1 MSKGFK
7 ETEIGRIPNEWDVKV
22 LGSGGIARISSGGT
36 PDRTRLDY
44 YEGTIPWVKSGE
56 LNDSTILDTEEHI
69 SEVALNNSSAK
80 LFPINTVLVAM
91 YGATVGRTAILK
103 RVCAT
108 NQAVCAI
115 QAIDMLTPEYLRQH
129 LAFIRPFLLNQR
141 YGGAQPN
148 ISQTIIKNLKI
159 PLPPLPE
166 QNKIAAV
173 LSKLQKAIEIQ
184 DNILGSLR
192 DLKKSMMHHL
202 FSYGLKGEKRK
213 KTEIG
218 LIPEGWEVAS
228 IGQAFSVTKKP
239 KNIKYSDYSHIPFVP
254 MDFIDF
260 GGVRLSKFE
269 MRPPDKISSGTY
281 FNEGDIL
288 IAKITP
294 SFENGKQS
302 ILVNIPNH
310 FGVATTEIIPINE
323 FSGKGNKYYL
333 FYYLLKADVR
343 TMIASKMEGSTGR
356 QRVPV
361 DTLMSV
367 RIPLPSLPEQTEIAH
382 ILQAIDRKIE
392 INEGKK
398 AGYQDLFKT
407 MLNNLMTGTIRVNE
421 LDIDTAEVEAA

>member
-1 MSKGFK
+1 MKSSWTSKPF
-7 ETEIGRIPNEWDVKV
+7 IDCIQKV
-22 LGSGGIARISSGGT
+22 SLERNKQIQASQYQQNGT
-36 PDRTRLDY
+36 
-44 YEGTIPWVKSGE
+44 
-56 LNDSTILDTEEHI
+56 
-69 SEVALNNSSAK
+69 
-80 LFPINTVLVAM
+80 FPI
-91 YGATVGRTAILK
+91 
-103 RVCAT
+103 
-108 NQAVCAI
+108 
-115 QAIDMLTPEYLRQH
+115 IDQGQEMIAGWTDDK
-129 LAFIRPFLLNQR
+129 
-141 YGGAQPN
+141 
-148 ISQTIIKNLKI
+148 QTIINSNLPIIIFGDHTRVLKYIDFPFALGADGTKLVKPCASDFNVKYFYFYLRTLNIPSKGYNRHFKI
-159 PLPPLPE
+159 LKEQMIQCPPLPE
-166 QNKIAAV
+166 QKKIAAV

-184 DNILGSLR
+184 DNILSSLR
-192 DLKKSMMHHL
+192 DLKKSMMHRL

-218 LIPEGWEVAS
+218 LIPDGWEVAS

-239 KNIKYSDYSHIPFVP
+239 KNIKYSDYSRIPFVP

-269 MRPPDKISSGTY
+269 MRSPNKISSGTY

-302 ILVNIPNH
+302 IIVNIPNH

-367 RIPLPSLPEQTEIAH
+367 RIPLPSLSEQQEIAN
-382 ILQAIDRKIE
+382 ILQTIDHKIE
-392 INEGKK
+392 IHEGKK
-398 AGYQDLFKT
+398 ASYQNLFKT
-407 MLNNLMTGTIRVNE
+407 MLNKLMTETIRVNE

>member
-1 MSKGFK
+1 MSNGFK

-22 LGSGGIARISSGGT
+22 LGSSGIARISSGGT

-44 YEGTIPWVKSGE
+44 YQGTIPWVKSGE

-69 SEVALNNSSAK
+69 SEVALNDSSAK

-103 RVCAT
+103 RECAT

-115 QAIDMLTPEYLRQH
+115 QAIDMLTPAYLRQH

-166 QNKIAAV
+166 QKKIAAV

-192 DLKKSMMHHL
+192 DLKKSMMHRL
-202 FSYGLKGEKRK
+202 FSYGLKSEKRK

-218 LIPEGWEVAS
+218 LIPEGQSPSGELCNHDG
-228 IGQAFSVTKKP
+228 IGTPLLNGPTEFGRQQPTPVQYTSAVTKLALK
-239 KNIKYSDYSHIPFVP
+239 
-254 MDFIDF
+254 
-260 GGVRLSKFE
+260 
-269 MRPPDKISSGTY
+269 
-281 FNEGDIL
+281 GDIL
-288 IAKITP
+288 FCVRGNTVGRLNIADQDYCIGRGLAAIRGNSVESDTNYVFYLCQQYKDLLYSHSVAGGSTFP
-294 SFENGKQS
+294 
-302 ILVNIPNH
+302 NI
-310 FGVATTEIIPINE
+310 
-323 FSGKGNKYYL
+323 S
-333 FYYLLKADVR
+333 KADL
-343 TMIASKMEGSTGR
+343 
-356 QRVPV
+356 QNF
-361 DTLMSV
+361 LMPFP
-367 RIPLPSLPEQTEIAH
+367 PLDEQTAIAH
-382 ILQAIDRKIE
+382 ILQTIDRKIE
-392 INEGKK
+392 IHEGKK
-398 AGYQDLFKT
+398 SGYQDLFKT